1 MEAGHL
7 WLATRVIPAP
17 IVSTHLPGVARCRCD
32 RLEQPELRDAARA
45 TCLGLGSGLG
55 LGLGLGLGFGFGFGF
70 GLGLGL
76 LLEPPV
82 TEPPMRGSSAGTP
95 HGTTCTKLAPKYS
108 VKMDQNSSAPA

>member
-1 MEAGHL
+1 M
-7 WLATRVIPAP
+7 
-17 IVSTHLPGVARCRCD
+17 
-32 RLEQPELRDAARA
+32 
-45 TCLGLGSGLG
+45 
-55 LGLGLGLGFGFGFGF
+55 GLGFGLGL

-95 HGTTCTKLAPKYS
+95 HGTTCTKLAPKSS